1 MFTEQQINI
10 LESVKVPNTY
20 WDKKSYEYKY
30 WWRSLYQKV
39 TSSIVFNN
47 LPDGWNKDFFLWNV
61 FLLGYTCVVNTER
74 FGLIFQPCTVSG
86 FDIYYQPVKA
96 LISNPLY
103 NREVILHKN
112 AEIIKLE
119 PDCFVKWGA
128 LDIIDFYAQK
138 LAECTKGIDV
148 GIINAKF
155 PLVMTASNQ
164 SQSETLKKV
173 YDKVQAGEPLV
184 VWKDLTQQFDEVI
197 PRKDP
202 FEVWNNDY
210 KQTYIVDRLLQ
221 DMQTILDQFY
231 MEIGLPVTIADR
243 KAHMLNA
250 EAFMQNGQAHARL
263 TCWLNTLEESIDL
276 VNKMFGTNISV
287 EKYEAEGDGIDY
299 ERQSDIS
306 RNGKLS

>member
-20 WDKKSYEYKY
+20 WDKKSIEYKY

-39 TSSIVFNN
+39 TSSITFEG
-47 LPDGWNKDFFLWNV
+47 LPEGWNKDFFLWCMFV
-61 FLLGYTCVVNTER
+61 LGYVCVTKSER
-74 FGLIFQPCTVSG
+74 FDVFFNPCTVAG
-86 FDIYYQPVKA
+86 FDIYYQPTKA

-103 NREVILHKN
+103 NKQLEIHKN
-112 AEIIKLE
+112 CEIIKLE

-138 LAECTKGIDV
+138 LAECSKGIDV

-155 PLVMTASNQ
+155 PMVMTASNQ

-184 VWKDLTQQFDEVI
+184 VWKDLTDQFDEVI

-210 KQTYIVDRLLQ
+210 KQTYIVTQLLEDQ
-221 DMQTILDQFY
+221 QTIMDQFY
-231 MEIGLPVTIADR
+231 MEIGLPVTNVDK

-250 EAFMQNGQAHARL
+250 EADMQDSQAHARL
-263 TCWLNTLEESIDL
+263 TCWLNTLDESLEL
-276 VNKMFGTNISV
+276 VNKMFGTNITAK
-287 EKYEAEGDGIDY
+287 KYEVEEEVDY
-299 ERQSDIS
+299 ERQTDDS
-306 RNGKLS
+306 RI